1 MPKAPNASASGLGEP
16 WSSAQRALEAYC
28 NDMRKAPCHNCAS
41 ICHKHGAILA
51 GITKKLPKNVT
62 PPVFDGKKQSILP
75 ASAPELAQVLVR
87 NLENACITEIQ
98 IAPTELRGTM
108 AQFAALVSAELS
120 VCAMAELLDENPA
133 NNASFLE
140 ELAVADSVERINNHF
155 NHLTEVMKSF
165 TSDVTKAYAE
175 LDSLLQ
181 HAGCLKQFGMIAVRC
196 SQFMNSMLTGDDP
209 LLSPARRLKNAAES
223 LVEAASACQTKVK
236 LLLINDDP
244 YFSASVKAGARS
256 GMGRKSMIGLLA
268 MAGRGD
274 AGAVNLLL
282 PSEAKRRK
290 KVDRKLLRRRE
301 RGGGHSSDGEAEER
315 LELDKAEAAHVQC
328 VECGNYYKEDAVFC
342 RKCGQQ
348 RPESPMLGKAK
359 GPPPLKNVHQVDS
372 DAEEDQE
379 FLNSLKGRGKP
390 KADAE
395 HDVWGDK
402 ALQPS
407 LENIAPQFLQKERIE
422 DVSDDDEEAQRLL
435 RQEP

>member
-1 MPKAPNASASGLGEP
+1 MPRASQSASGLGEP
-16 WSSAQRALEAYC
+16 WSSAQKALEAYC

-41 ICHKHGAILA
+41 VCHKHGAILA
-51 GITKKLPKNVT
+51 GITKKLPKSVT
-62 PPVFDGKKQSILP
+62 PPLFDGKKQSVLP
-75 ASAPELAQVLVR
+75 NSAPELAQVLVR

-98 IAPTELRGTM
+98 IAPTELRATM
-108 AQFAALVSAELS
+108 AQFSALVSAELS
-120 VCAMAELLDENPA
+120 VCAMAELLDENA
-133 NNASFLE
+133 NNSASFLE
-140 ELAVADSVERINNHF
+140 ELAVADSVERINNHI

-165 TSDVTKAYAE
+165 TADVTKAYAE

-181 HAGCLKQFGMIAVRC
+181 HAGFVKQVGMMAVRS
-196 SQFMNSMLTGDDP
+196 SQFMNSILTGDDP

-223 LVEAASACQTKVK
+223 LLEAATACQTKVK
-236 LLLINDDP
+236 LLMINDDP
-244 YFSASVKAGARS
+244 YFSTSVKTGSRS
-256 GMGRKSMIGLLA
+256 GTGRRSMIGLLA
-268 MAGRGD
+268 MAGRGN

-282 PSEAKRRK
+282 PSEAKRRR
-290 KVDRKLLRRRE
+290 KVDGKLVRRRQ

-315 LELDKAEAAHVQC
+315 LEQDKAEAAHVQC
-328 VECGNYYKEDAVFC
+328 TECGNYYKEDAAFC
-342 RKCGQQ
+342 RKCGNS
-348 RPESPMLGKAK
+348 RPESPMVGKTK

-372 DAEEDQE
+372 DAEDDQE
-379 FLNSLKGRGKP
+379 FLNSLRGRDK

-407 LENIAPQFLQKERIE
+407 VENIAPQFLQKERIE

>member
-1 MPKAPNASASGLGEP
+1 MTPPGLCAASA
-16 WSSAQRALEAYC
+16 AKQ
-28 NDMRKAPCHNCAS
+28 
-41 ICHKHGAILA
+41 
-51 GITKKLPKNVT
+51 
-62 PPVFDGKKQSILP
+62 QSILP

-87 NLENACITEIQ
+87 TLENSCFTEIQ

-108 AQFAALVSAELS
+108 SQFSALVNAELS
-120 VCAMAELLDENPA
+120 VCAMAELLDENA
-133 NNASFLE
+133 NNSASFLE
-140 ELAVADSVERINNHF
+140 ELMVADSVERINNHL
-155 NHLTEVMKSF
+155 NHLTEVTKSF

-181 HAGCLKQFGMIAVRC
+181 HAGFLKQLGMIAVRC
-196 SQFMNSMLTGDDP
+196 SQFMSNILTGDDP
-209 LLSPARRLKNAAES
+209 LLSPARRLKNAAQC
-223 LVEAASACQTKVK
+223 LVDAATACQTKVR

-244 YFSASVKAGARS
+244 YFSASVKTGARS
-256 GMGRKSMIGLLA
+256 GLGRKSMIGLLA
-268 MAGRGD
+268 VAGRGD

-290 KVDRKLLRRRE
+290 KVDAKLLRRRE
-301 RGGGHSSDGEAEER
+301 RGGGHSSDEDAEER
-315 LELDKAEAAHVQC
+315 LKLDKAEAAHVQC
-328 VECGNYYKEDAVFC
+328 LECGSYFKEDAVFC
-342 RKCGQQ
+342 RKCGNQ

-359 GPPPLKNVHQVDS
+359 GPPPLKNTGDS

-379 FLNSLKGRGKP
+379 FLNSLKGRGK

-407 LENIAPQFLQKERIE
+407 VENIAPQFLQKERVE